1 MAMDRLFQLMK
12 EKNASDMFFAVNSPV
27 HIKINGN
34 LIPINQQKLER
45 ENIASLLAEVATPE
59 QMAEL
64 ERTNELNMGI
74 SVANLGRFRLSAF
87 RQRGSI
93 SAVFRFVPANIP
105 ALGDLG
111 LPPILAELIMEKRG
125 LLLLVGAT
133 GSGKSTTIASMLDH
147 RNELRAGHILT
158 LEDPIEYLF
167 KNKKSIV
174 NQREIGSDAVDFYTA
189 LRNSMRQAPDCIL
202 IGEIRDKETMAAALA
217 YAQSGHLVL
226 ATLHANNSYNA
237 LNRIISFYPI
247 ENRPALLQDL
257 SSAVKAIVSQRL
269 VRSSAGGTR
278 QAAVEVMVNTR
289 YVADLIEKGEIGQI
303 KEAMEKS
310 LSPGSQT
317 FESALLQLV
326 KSGLVTQEEALANAD
341 SATNLLWLLN
351 NGPDSKDAPPKEE
364 GSSRPTRVRRSPSSR
379 SIPDGV
385 GSGPRA
391 AAIAWGQVPTASSIA
406 WGQVPT
412 GPAGVEPCGATVSQ
426 EASLH

>member
-1 MAMDRLFQLMK
+1 MAMDRLFHLMK

-27 HIKINGN
+27 QIKINGN
-34 LIPINQQKLER
+34 LIPINQQKLDP
-45 ENIASLLAEVATPE
+45 ENIEALLSEIASKE

-64 ERTNELNMGI
+64 HRDNELNMGI

-87 RQRGSI
+87 RQRGTI
-93 SAVFRFVPANIP
+93 SAVFRFVPAVIP
-105 ALGDLG
+105 LLDDLG
-111 LPPILAELIMEKRG
+111 LPPVLADLIMEKRG

-174 NQREIGSDAVDFYTA
+174 NQREIGSDTTSFYVA

-247 ENRPALLQDL
+247 ENRAALLQDL

-269 VRSSAGGTR
+269 VRSAAGGTR
-278 QAAVEVMVNTR
+278 QAAVEIMVNTR
-289 YVADLIEKGEIGQI
+289 YVSDLIEKGEISQI

-310 LSPGSQT
+310 LSPGSQS
-317 FESALLQLV
+317 FESALFQLV

-351 NGPDSKDAPPKEE
+351 NGPDSANAQQASTEKKDDE
-364 GSSRPTRVRRSPSSR
+364 GANFTEF
-379 SIPDGV
+379 
-385 GSGPRA
+385 
-391 AAIAWGQVPTASSIA
+391 T
-406 WGQVPT
+406 
-412 GPAGVEPCGATVSQ
+412 
-426 EASLH
+426 LNN

>member
-34 LIPINQQKLER
+34 LIPINQQKLEP
-45 ENIASLLAEVATPE
+45 ENIHSLLAEIASPE
-59 QMAEL
+59 QMEEL
-64 ERTNELNMGI
+64 ATTNELNMGV
-74 SVANLGRFRLSAF
+74 SVPNMGRFRLSAF
-87 RQRGSI
+87 KQRGTI
-93 SAVFRFVPANIP
+93 SAVFRFVPATIP
-105 ALGDLG
+105 ALTDLQ
-111 LPPILAELIMEKRG
+111 LPPVLADLIMEKRG
-125 LLLLVGAT
+125 LLLLVGST

-147 RNELRAGHILT
+147 RNELRSGHILT

-174 NQREIGSDAVDFYTA
+174 NQREIGSDAKDFYTA

-247 ENRPALLQDL
+247 ENRAALLQDL
-257 SSAVKAIVSQRL
+257 SSTVKAIVSQRL
-269 VRSSAGGTR
+269 VRSINGGTR
-278 QAAVEVMVNTR
+278 TAAVEIMVNTR
-289 YVADLIEKGEIGQI
+289 YISDLIEKGEIGQI

-310 LSPGSQT
+310 MSPGSQS
-317 FESALLQLV
+317 FELALLKLV
-326 KSGLVTQEEALANAD
+326 QDGLISQDEALANAD

-351 NGPDSKDAPPKEE
+351 NGPDSKNAQAEPETKA
-364 GSSRPTRVRRSPSSR
+364 SP
-379 SIPDGV
+379 D
-385 GSGPRA
+385 
-391 AAIAWGQVPTASSIA
+391 
-406 WGQVPT
+406 
-412 GPAGVEPCGATVSQ
+412 
-426 EASLH
+426 EASFTEFTLNT

>member
-1 MAMDRLFQLMK
+1 MAIDRLFQLMK

-34 LIPINQQKLER
+34 LIPINQQKLEP
-45 ENIASLLAEVATPE
+45 ENITSLLAEVATPE

-74 SVANLGRFRLSAF
+74 SVPNLGRFRLSAF

-111 LPPILAELIMEKRG
+111 LPPVLAELIMEKRG

-133 GSGKSTTIASMLDH
+133 GSGKSTTIAAMLDH

-247 ENRPALLQDL
+247 ENRAALLQDL

-269 VRSSAGGTR
+269 VRSAAGGTR

-289 YVADLIEKGEIGQI
+289 YVSDLIEQGEIGQI

-310 LSPGSQT
+310 LSPGSQS
-317 FESALLQLV
+317 FEGALLELV

-351 NGPDSKDAPPKEE
+351 NGPDSKLAQQETAAENKPED
-364 GSSRPTRVRRSPSSR
+364 SSSSF
-379 SIPDGV
+379 
-385 GSGPRA
+385 
-391 AAIAWGQVPTASSIA
+391 TEF
-406 WGQVPT
+406 T
-412 GPAGVEPCGATVSQ
+412 LNT
-426 EASLH
+426 

>member
-1 MAMDRLFQLMK
+1 MAMERLFQLMK

-34 LIPINQQKLER
+34 LIPINQHKLEP
-45 ENIASLLAEVATPE
+45 ENIQSLLSEIASPK
-59 QMAEL
+59 QLAEL
-64 ERTNELNMGI
+64 ERDNELNMGI
-74 SVANLGRFRLSAF
+74 SVPNLGRFRLSAF
-87 RQRGSI
+87 RQRGTI

-105 ALGDLG
+105 PLGELG
-111 LPPILAELIMEKRG
+111 LPTVLSELIMEKRG
-125 LLLLVGAT
+125 LLLIVGAT

-147 RNELRAGHILT
+147 RNEQRAGHILT

-174 NQREIGSDAVDFYTA
+174 NQREIGSDATSFDVA

-269 VRSSAGGTR
+269 VRASAGGRR
-278 QAAVEVMVNTR
+278 QAAVEIMVGTR

-303 KEAMEKS
+303 KEAMDKS
-310 LSPGSQT
+310 LSPGSQS
-317 FESALLQLV
+317 FDKALLELV
-326 KSGLVTQEEALANAD
+326 QADLITQEEALANAD
-341 SATNLLWLLN
+341 SATNLLWLIN
-351 NGPDSKDAPPKEE
+351 NGPDSQVARQEEPPKPVE
-364 GSSRPTRVRRSPSSR
+364 P
-379 SIPDGV
+379 
-385 GSGPRA
+385 
-391 AAIAWGQVPTASSIA
+391 
-406 WGQVPT
+406 
-412 GPAGVEPCGATVSQ
+412 PAGPSFTEFT
-426 EASLH
+426 LDH

>member
-1 MAMDRLFQLMK
+1 MAMERLFQLMK

-34 LIPINQQKLER
+34 LIPINQQKLEPD
-45 ENIASLLAEVATPE
+45 NISSLLAEIASPE

-64 ERTNELNMGI
+64 ESSNELNMGV
-74 SVANLGRFRLSAF
+74 SVPALGRFRLSAF

-105 ALGDLG
+105 ALGELQ
-111 LPPILAELIMEKRG
+111 LPPALSELIMEKRG
-125 LLLLVGAT
+125 LLLLVGST

-147 RNELRAGHILT
+147 RNELKSGHILT

-174 NQREIGSDAVDFYTA
+174 NQREIGSDAKDFYTA

-202 IGEIRDKETMAAALA
+202 IGEIRDKETMSAALA

-247 ENRPALLQDL
+247 ENRAALLQDL
-257 SSAVKAIVSQRL
+257 SSTVKAIVSQRL
-269 VRSSAGGTR
+269 IRSINGGMRTP
-278 QAAVEVMVNTR
+278 AVEVMVNTR
-289 YVADLIEKGEIGQI
+289 YIADLIEKGEIGQI
-303 KEAMEKS
+303 KEAMDKS
-310 LSPGSQT
+310 LSPGSQS
-317 FESALLQLV
+317 FEQALLKLV
-326 KSGLVTQEEALANAD
+326 QEGLISQEEALANAD

-351 NGPDSKDAPPKEE
+351 NGPDSKVAKAEE
-364 GSSRPTRVRRSPSSR
+364 EAKP
-379 SIPDGV
+379 
-385 GSGPRA
+385 A
-391 AAIAWGQVPTASSIA
+391 AAA
-406 WGQVPT
+406 
-412 GPAGVEPCGATVSQ
+412 
-426 EASLH
+426 EASFTEFTLNT

>member
-1 MAMDRLFQLMK
+1 MRLHHPAIRLESLNREKLPRSKGETTMMMERLFQLMK

-34 LIPINQQKLER
+34 LIPINQNKLEP
-45 ENIASLLAEVATPE
+45 ENIRVLLAEIASPE
-59 QMAEL
+59 QMEEL
-64 ERTNELNMGI
+64 DRDNELNMGI
-74 SVANLGRFRLSAF
+74 SVPNLGRFRLSAF

-93 SAVFRFVPANIP
+93 SAVFRFVPATIP
-105 ALGDLG
+105 PLGELG
-111 LPPILAELIMEKRG
+111 LPSVLSELIMEKRG
-125 LLLLVGAT
+125 LLLIVGAT

-147 RNELRAGHILT
+147 RNEQRHGHILT

-174 NQREIGSDAVDFYTA
+174 NQREIGSDARSFDVA

-202 IGEIRDKETMAAALA
+202 IGEIRDKDTMAAALA

-269 VRSSAGGTR
+269 VRTKAGGRR
-278 QAAVEVMVNTR
+278 QAAVEIMVNTR

-303 KEAMEKS
+303 KEAMDKS
-310 LSPGSQT
+310 LSPGSQS
-317 FESALLQLV
+317 FEKALLELV
-326 KSGLVTQEEALANAD
+326 QADLITQEEALANAD
-341 SATNLLWLLN
+341 SATNLLWLIN
-351 NGPDSKDAPPKEE
+351 NGPASQAKEE
-364 GSSRPTRVRRSPSSR
+364 EAPKP
-379 SIPDGV
+379 
-385 GSGPRA
+385 A
-391 AAIAWGQVPTASSIA
+391 E
-406 WGQVPT
+406 
-412 GPAGVEPCGATVSQ
+412 PAGPSFTEFT
-426 EASLH
+426 LDR

>member
-34 LIPINQQKLER
+34 LIPINQQKLEPGNI
-45 ENIASLLAEVATPE
+45 ESMLAEIASPAQMEELAA
-59 QMAEL
+59 
-64 ERTNELNMGI
+64 TNELNMGV

-87 RQRGSI
+87 KQRGTI
-93 SAVFRFVPANIP
+93 SAVFRFVPASIP
-105 ALGDLG
+105 VLGDLG
-111 LPPILAELIMEKRG
+111 LPPVLSDLIMEKRG
-125 LLLLVGAT
+125 LLLLVGST
-133 GSGKSTTIASMLDH
+133 GSGKSTTIASMLDY
-147 RNELRAGHILT
+147 RNELRSGHILT

-174 NQREIGSDAVDFYTA
+174 NQREIGSDAKDFATA

-247 ENRPALLQDL
+247 ENRAALLQDL
-257 SSAVKAIVSQRL
+257 SSTVKAIVSQRL
-269 VRSSAGGTR
+269 VRSINGGTR
-278 QAAVEVMVNTR
+278 TAAVEVMVNTR
-289 YVADLIEKGEIGQI
+289 YISDLIEKGDIGQI

-310 LSPGSQT
+310 LSPGSQS
-317 FESALLQLV
+317 FELALLKLV
-326 KSGLVTQEEALANAD
+326 QDGLISQEEALANAD

-351 NGPDSKDAPPKEE
+351 NGPDSKTAKAEPEAKPP
-364 GSSRPTRVRRSPSSR
+364 
-379 SIPDGV
+379 PD
-385 GSGPRA
+385 
-391 AAIAWGQVPTASSIA
+391 
-406 WGQVPT
+406 
-412 GPAGVEPCGATVSQ
+412 
-426 EASLH
+426 EASFTEFTLNT

>member
-1 MAMDRLFQLMK
+1 MAMERLFQLMK

-34 LIPINQQKLER
+34 LIPINQHKLEQD
-45 ENIASLLAEVATPE
+45 NIVSLLSEITTPE

-64 ERTNELNMGI
+64 EKDNELNMGI
-74 SVANLGRFRLSAF
+74 SVHNLGRFRLSAF

-93 SAVFRFVPANIP
+93 SAVFRFVPAVIP
-105 ALGDLG
+105 PLADLG
-111 LPPILAELIMEKRG
+111 LPQVLADLIMEKRG
-125 LLLLVGAT
+125 LMLVVGAT

-174 NQREIGSDAVDFYTA
+174 NQREIGSDATSFAVA

-257 SSAVKAIVSQRL
+257 SSAVKAIISQRL
-269 VRSSAGGTR
+269 IKSAAGGTR
-278 QAAVEVMVNTR
+278 QAAVEIMVNTR
-289 YVADLIEKGEIGQI
+289 YVSDLIEKGEIGQI
-303 KEAMEKS
+303 KEAMDQS
-310 LSPGSQT
+310 LSPGSQS
-317 FESALLQLV
+317 FETALVELV
-326 KSGLVTQEEALANAD
+326 QSGLVTQDEALANAD

-351 NGPDSKDAPPKEE
+351 NGPDSKAKQ
-364 GSSRPTRVRRSPSSR
+364 
-379 SIPDGV
+379 
-385 GSGPRA
+385 A
-391 AAIAWGQVPTASSIA
+391 AALVVEDPTA
-406 WGQVPT
+406 
-412 GPAGVEPCGATVSQ
+412 
-426 EASLH
+426 ASFTEFSLNN

>member
-27 HIKINGN
+27 HLKINGN
-34 LIPINQQKLER
+34 LIPINQQKLEP
-45 ENIASLLAEVATPE
+45 ENIYSLLTEIASPAQLE
-59 QMAEL
+59 EL
-64 ERTNELNMGI
+64 ERENELNMAV
-74 SVANLGRFRLSAF
+74 SVPKLGRFRLSAF
-87 RQRGSI
+87 RQRGTI
-93 SAVFRFVPANIP
+93 SAVFRFVPVQIP
-105 ALGDLG
+105 ALEDLR
-111 LPPILAELIMEKRG
+111 LPPILNELIMEKRG

-147 RNELRAGHILT
+147 RNELRSGHILT

-174 NQREIGSDAVDFYTA
+174 NQREIGSDAINFYTA
-189 LRNSMRQAPDCIL
+189 LRNAMRQAPDCIL
-202 IGEIRDKETMAAALA
+202 IGEIRDRETMAAALA

-269 VRSSAGGTR
+269 VRSKDGGAR
-278 QAAVEVMVNTR
+278 QAAVEIMVNTR
-289 YVADLIEKGEIGQI
+289 YVSDLIEKGEIGQI

-310 LSPGSQT
+310 LSPGSQS
-317 FESALLQLV
+317 FEAALLQLV
-326 KSGLVTQEEALANAD
+326 RDEMITQEEALANAD

-351 NGPDSKDAPPKEE
+351 NGPDSKQQQPAEAAAPSAPP
-364 GSSRPTRVRRSPSSR
+364 
-379 SIPDGV
+379 DD
-385 GSGPRA
+385 SG
-391 AAIAWGQVPTASSIA
+391 ASF
-406 WGQVPT
+406 T
-412 GPAGVEPCGATVSQ
+412 EFT
-426 EASLH
+426 LNT

>member
-34 LIPINQQKLER
+34 LIPINQQKLEP
-45 ENIASLLAEVATPE
+45 ENIHALLAEIATPE
-59 QMAEL
+59 QMDEL
-64 ERTNELNMGI
+64 ADTNELNMGV
-74 SVANLGRFRLSAF
+74 SVPNLGRFRLSAF
-87 RQRGSI
+87 KQRGSI
-93 SAVFRFVPANIP
+93 SAVFRFVPATIP
-105 ALGDLG
+105 LLADLQ
-111 LPPILAELIMEKRG
+111 LPPVLADLIMEKRG

-147 RNELRAGHILT
+147 RNDLRSGHILT

-167 KNKKSIV
+167 RNKKSIV
-174 NQREIGSDAVDFYTA
+174 NQREIGSDARDFATA

-257 SSAVKAIVSQRL
+257 SSAIKAIVSQRL
-269 VRSSAGGTR
+269 VRSVNGGTR
-278 QAAVEVMVNTR
+278 SAAVEVMVNTR
-289 YVADLIEKGEIGQI
+289 YISDLIEKGEIGQI

-310 LSPGSQT
+310 LSPGSQS
-317 FESALLQLV
+317 FEQSLLKLV
-326 KSGLVTQEEALANAD
+326 QDGLISQDEALANAD
-341 SATNLLWLLN
+341 SATNLLWLIN
-351 NGPDSKDAPPKEE
+351 NGPDSKTAQAEPEAKPPT
-364 GSSRPTRVRRSPSSR
+364 S
-379 SIPDGV
+379 
-385 GSGPRA
+385 
-391 AAIAWGQVPTASSIA
+391 
-406 WGQVPT
+406 
-412 GPAGVEPCGATVSQ
+412 
-426 EASLH
+426 EASFTEFTLNT

>member
-34 LIPINQQKLER
+34 LIPINQQKLEPD
-45 ENIASLLAEVATPE
+45 NIHSLLAEIASPAQLE
-59 QMAEL
+59 EL
-64 ERTNELNMGI
+64 AATNELNMGV
-74 SVANLGRFRLSAF
+74 SVPNLGRFRLSAF
-87 RQRGSI
+87 KQRGTI
-93 SAVFRFVPANIP
+93 SAVFRFVPATIP
-105 ALGDLG
+105 VLADLQ
-111 LPPILAELIMEKRG
+111 LPPVLADLIMEKRG
-125 LLLLVGAT
+125 LLLLVGST

-147 RNELRAGHILT
+147 RNELRSGHILT

-174 NQREIGSDAVDFYTA
+174 NQREIGSDAKDFYTA

-247 ENRPALLQDL
+247 ENRAALLQDL
-257 SSAVKAIVSQRL
+257 SSTVKAIVSQRL
-269 VRSSAGGTR
+269 VRSINGGTR
-278 QAAVEVMVNTR
+278 TAAVEVMVNTR
-289 YVADLIEKGEIGQI
+289 YISDLIEKGEIGQI

-310 LSPGSQT
+310 MSPGSQS
-317 FESALLQLV
+317 FELALLKLV
-326 KSGLVTQEEALANAD
+326 QDGLISQDEALANAD

-351 NGPDSKDAPPKEE
+351 NGPDSKSAKAEPEAKA
-364 GSSRPTRVRRSPSSR
+364 SP
-379 SIPDGV
+379 D
-385 GSGPRA
+385 
-391 AAIAWGQVPTASSIA
+391 
-406 WGQVPT
+406 
-412 GPAGVEPCGATVSQ
+412 
-426 EASLH
+426 EASFTEFTLNT

>member
-34 LIPINQQKLER
+34 LIPINQQKLEPDNIQSLLS
-45 ENIASLLAEVATPE
+45 EIASPA
-59 QMAEL
+59 QMEEL
-64 ERTNELNMGI
+64 SATNELNMGV
-74 SVANLGRFRLSAF
+74 SVPNLGRFRLSAF
-87 RQRGSI
+87 KQRGTI
-93 SAVFRFVPANIP
+93 SAVFRFVPATIP
-105 ALGDLG
+105 VLADLQ
-111 LPPILAELIMEKRG
+111 LPPVLADLIMEKRG
-125 LLLLVGAT
+125 LLLLVGST

-147 RNELRAGHILT
+147 RNELRSGHILT

-174 NQREIGSDAVDFYTA
+174 NQREIGSDAKDFYTA

-247 ENRPALLQDL
+247 ENRAALLQDL
-257 SSAVKAIVSQRL
+257 SSTVKAIVSQRL
-269 VRSSAGGTR
+269 VRSINGGTR
-278 QAAVEVMVNTR
+278 TAAVEVMVNTR
-289 YVADLIEKGEIGQI
+289 YISDLIEKGEIGQI

-310 LSPGSQT
+310 MSPGSQS
-317 FESALLQLV
+317 FELALLKLV
-326 KSGLVTQEEALANAD
+326 QDGLISQDEALANAD

-351 NGPDSKDAPPKEE
+351 NGPDSK
-364 GSSRPTRVRRSPSSR
+364 
-379 SIPDGV
+379 
-385 GSGPRA
+385 
-391 AAIAWGQVPTASSIA
+391 TAQA
-406 WGQVPT
+406 EPEAKK
-412 GPAGVEPCGATVSQ
+412 PADETSFT
-426 EASLH
+426 EFTLNT